1 MTKSKPINETHELL
15 NIIRSIKG
23 DITQGNASK
32 GLWPT
37 VLNLE
42 VNLKNKV
49 FSPRDVRYVAIANRA
64 DKLQRLLP
72 KSVDDYT
79 PKHHRIVDI
88 ITLVS
93 NPIHA

>member
-1 MTKSKPINETHELL
+1 MTKIKPINETQELL
-15 NIIRSIKG
+15 NIIRSIKS

-32 GLWPT
+32 ALWPAL
-37 VLNLE
+37 LNIE
-42 VNLKNKV
+42 RVLKNKV
-49 FSPRDVRYVAIANRA
+49 FSPRDVRHIAIANRA